1 MAWSPIFTYEGAGR
15 MVVARDMFLKGLA
28 FCGVVGAVV
37 GLAYNGAKHMGV
49 RWFVISNNGVFA
61 GTIGLVPFF
70 ALEGIRC
77 VRVLLGGLK
86 K

>member
-1 MAWSPIFTYEGAGR
+1 
-15 MVVARDMFLKGLA
+15 MVVARDMFLRFLV

-37 GLAYNGAKHMGV
+37 GLAHVGAKHMGV
-49 RWFVISNNGVFA
+49 RWFVIFNNGVFV

-77 VRVLLGGLK
+77 MRVLLGCLKRMSIFLFHGRGL
-86 K
+86 

>member
-1 MAWSPIFTYEGAGR
+1 MKL
-15 MVVARDMFLKGLA
+15 VVFS
-28 FCGVVGAVV
+28 CVVGAVV

-77 VRVLLGGLK
+77 MRVLLGGLK
-86 K
+86 RMSISLPHGRGL